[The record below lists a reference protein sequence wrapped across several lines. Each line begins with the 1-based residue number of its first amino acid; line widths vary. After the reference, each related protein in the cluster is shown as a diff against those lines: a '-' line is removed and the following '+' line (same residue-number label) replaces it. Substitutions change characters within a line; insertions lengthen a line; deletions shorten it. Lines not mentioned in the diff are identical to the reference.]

1 MLYIK
6 TPKGEEAPI
15 VTSNVTI
22 KESLGSLSTIE
33 ATFYAVDAN
42 KYGKPTSYV
51 RSQYVNNHPAFT
63 MISPFAEIVEKG
75 QRFYLQQPQIDDST
89 DPITVTLSG
98 IQIAKQLHWNYVGK
112 LLHGKKS
119 KYAQTEIIKTR
130 ITEKVPYKT
139 KTGKISYKNK
149 SHIKTDKKQV
159 PATKVDDKIELDKCL
174 NFIFKGTNAHAEFQK
189 DSEDLASKKYSYPD
203 GFGKGY
209 ADDLLKKL
217 SQDFGFEYKWDNLNC
232 IIAKKLGQKDAF
244 YFVDKVNCQKINKE
258 ENYSNIATRV
268 TVYSNPKKTRKAA
281 VHKTRHL
288 TKAFKHKSYE
298 EKRPSYGKERRTYNK
313 RSPYFNYYKEK
324 VISKTINGK
333 KVGLKS
339 QSTQTTHG
347 VQYKLHYTYTSP
359 LVEKAGYPVINV
371 KTVYYKANFT
381 KAELEAKAK
390 SLIHDS
396 PLVSYTVTGTNFK
409 VFSKKIRGKIEIGNY
424 GLLKQ
429 LNGDKAQ
436 KVRITAIE
444 SHPEDNETPDQITF
458 GNFRTDPISY
468 QLRQQREFNSLRD
481 SYVDLNNDVYDLS
494 INSDDFLDLVDDN
507 DSMRNNIG
515 NWHVTNLHR
524 IKKQQKK
531 LLEQDKEITTLKS
544 SLSDLEAS
552 LSEIRKTLSKRKE
565 GD

>member
-1 MLYIK
+1 MVLYIRNS
-6 TPKGEEAPI
+6 KGIEAPI
-15 VTSNVTI
+15 VTQNVTVH
-22 KESLGSLSTIE
+22 ESLGALSTINV
-33 ATFYAVDAN
+33 TFTAADGNSYDQP
-42 KYGKPTSYV
+42 KSYV
-51 RSQYVNNHPAFT
+51 QSQFVNNHPAYSL
-63 MISPFAEIVEKG
+63 ISPFAEIVAKG
-75 QRFYLQQPQIDDST
+75 QRYYVQQPQIDDST
-89 DPITVTLSG
+89 DPPTITVSG
-98 IQIAKQLHWNYVGK
+98 IQIAKQLHWNYVSK
-112 LLHGKKS
+112 LLHGKTS
-119 KYAQTEIIKTR
+119 KYTKTEIIKTR
-130 ITEKVPYKT
+130 ITEQVPYKT
-139 KTGKISYKNK
+139 KTGKIRYKKK
-149 SHIKTDKKQV
+149 SHIETNKKQV
-159 PATKVDDKIELDKCL
+159 PAKKVGDKIELDKCL
-174 NFIFKGTNAHAEFQK
+174 KFIFKGTKAHAEFQK
-189 DSEDLASKKYSYPD
+189 NSKNLASKKYSYPD

-217 SQDFGFEYKWDNLNC
+217 SQDFEFEYKWDNLTC

-281 VHKTRHL
+281 VHKSKDA
-288 TKAFKHKSYE
+288 TKAFKHKSHEDKKPKY
-298 EKRPSYGKERRTYNK
+298 KKERKTYND
-313 RSPYFNYYKEK
+313 RSQYFHHYEKK

-333 KVGLKS
+333 KVSLKS
-339 QSTQTTHG
+339 QSTKTTHG

-371 KTVYYKANFT
+371 KTVHYKANFT
-381 KAELEAKAK
+381 EAELKAKAK

-396 PLVSYTVTGTNFK
+396 PLISYTVTGTNFK
-409 VFSKKIRGKIEIGNY
+409 IFSQKIRGNIEIGNH
-424 GLLKQ
+424 GLVKQ

-436 KVRITAIE
+436 EVRITAIE

-468 QLRQQREFNSLRD
+468 QLRQQREFESLRD

-515 NWHVTNLHR
+515 NWHVTNLYR

-531 LLEQDKEITTLKS
+531 LLEQDKEIITLKD
-544 SLSDLEAS
+544 SLSNLEAS
-552 LSEIRKTLSKRKE
+552 LSQISKSLSKKKRR
-565 GD
+565 